1 MVFLCWL
8 IFCSGADIMYRK
20 VHACFKLVHSLFVK
34 LGLIVKREEEEWDE
48 EDYLQRELPNAL
60 ADDIREAGGVN
71 KAQIFTE
78 SCIQRFFCSECPG
91 H

>member
-8 IFCSGADIMYRK
+8 IFWSGADIMYRK

-78 SCIQRFFCSECPG
+78 SSKS
-91 H
+91 